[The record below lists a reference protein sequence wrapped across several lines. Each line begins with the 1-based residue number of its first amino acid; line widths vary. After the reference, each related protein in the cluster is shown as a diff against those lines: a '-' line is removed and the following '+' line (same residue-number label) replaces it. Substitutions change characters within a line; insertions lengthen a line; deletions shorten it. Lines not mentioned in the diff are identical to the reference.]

1 MSFKIN
7 TGKSDFEKIRKG
19 KSYYVDK
26 TEFIYELVNNTDNM
40 VSLFTRPRRFG
51 KTLMMSTLENFF
63 SVRKESSS
71 IFEGLS
77 IIKYTDFCKSWMN
90 QYPVILISFKEVDAA
105 DFNLAYEKLK
115 TIISDLYTDFA
126 DIKNNPKV
134 DSDDVN
140 RFSRLKSG
148 TASDSEVQYS
158 LKILMRMLHAC
169 YGKEVILLIDE
180 YDVPLAKA
188 QKNGYYDKML
198 DVIRGMM
205 SSSLKDNK
213 FLQFAVVTGCLRIA
227 KESIFTGTN
236 NFATYSVL
244 DKKFSSY
251 FGFSTEEVQ
260 TILKCADR
268 VDKASLIKEWYD
280 GYVFGDSFVYCPW
293 DVVRYVS
300 NLINYPELEPQNYW
314 KNTSHNDILLSFA
327 KRTDFSVSS
336 RFETLLNGGVIQQTI
351 TDTITY
357 DSLYSSEDNLW
368 SVLLMSGYLTKA
380 DPTEQGSTVTLRIP
394 NKEIA
399 SIFED
404 TVITLFKE
412 TIDTSRQKALMEA
425 LWSGDEKTSTNLVSD
440 FLLDTISFHDYH
452 EDYYHAFLTGIFV
465 GLGYEVESN
474 KELGLGRPDLQV
486 KDPINHRLLVIE
498 AKKSFKESDMDTDC
512 DKAASQI
519 IEKGYN
525 QRPAAYN
532 TILCY
537 AVSFFQKQAKLK
549 LVYKD
554 SKKT

>member
-51 KTLMMSTLENFF
+51 KTLMMSTMESFF
-63 SVRKESSS
+63 SIRKESSS

-77 IIKYTDFCKSWMN
+77 ITKHTDFCKSWMN

-169 YGKEVILLIDE
+169 YDKEVILLIDE

-188 QKNGYYDKML
+188 KKNGYYDKML

-425 LWSGDEKTSTNLVSD
+425 LWSGDDKTATNSVSD
-440 FLLDTISFHDYH
+440 FLWNTISYHDYH
-452 EDYYHAFLTGIFV
+452 EDYYHAFLTGMFV
-465 GLGYEVESN
+465 GTGYEVSSN
-474 KELGLGRPDLQV
+474 REQGLGRPDITVYDKNNRRVL
-486 KDPINHRLLVIE
+486 IIE
-498 AKKSFKESDMDTDC
+498 AKKSFKESDMDQDSS
-512 DKAASQI
+512 KAVDQI
-519 IEKGYN
+519 ISQGYDKKLDE
-525 QRPAAYN
+525 YE
-532 TILCY
+532 TVLCY
-537 AVSFFQKQAKLK
+537 GISFYKKKALVKLFNQDNK
-549 LVYKD
+549 NK
-554 SKKT
+554 